1 MLFRSVPLGKWV
13 LEQACEAAQSLLRQ
27 FGPDRNLTI
36 SVNLSPK
43 QFLHPSLVR
52 DVQNVLLETGVDPAL
67 MILEIT
73 ESCTMGA
80 PEHAVR
86 VLSQLKALGLKLSV
100 DDFGTGYSSLS
111 YLHQFPVDILKVDRT
126 FIKGLPKDADSR
138 QITKTIL
145 ALARGMEL
153 KAIAEGVETPE
164 QFMELKRMGCDF
176 VQGFLFSQPVTLPDA
191 AALVRASRLGSK
203 DYAALAA

>member
-1 MLFRSVPLGKWV
+1 
-13 LEQACEAAQSLLRQ
+13 
-27 FGPDRNLTI
+27 
-36 SVNLSPK
+36 
-43 QFLHPSLVR
+43 
-52 DVQNVLLETGVDPAL
+52 
-67 MILEIT
+67 
-73 ESCTMGA
+73 MGA

-126 FIKGLPKDADSR
+126 FIKGLPTDADSR